1 VIVLARYLLRRV
13 LHAVFHLAG
22 VSVLSFAFVD
32 LAPGDYLTDA
42 RLNPQ
47 VSAAT
52 VAGLRSEY
60 GLDRSLPVRYASWL
74 RSALRGDFGVSMAY
88 GLPASQLLFPRVR
101 NTLLL
106 AASAVALTWFLGVP
120 LGVWSARAQRR
131 WPDRIIGLGAS
142 AALAIPELVMAT
154 VALFI
159 AVRSGLL
166 PVGGS
171 MVLPVL
177 VLVAGSIP
185 VVIRHT
191 RAAVLDV
198 MNAPFVVAARTH
210 GIAETTII
218 WRYVMRAALNPLIS
232 LGGLSIGTLLS
243 ASLLVEVIM
252 GWPGLGPL
260 LLDAVSARDVH
271 VIIGSVV
278 LSAALLIGGSLL
290 ADILLYACDPRI
302 RVET

>member
-13 LHAVFHLAG
+13 LHAVFLLAG
-22 VSVLSFAFVD
+22 VSILSFAFVD

-47 VSAAT
+47 VSATT

-60 GLDRSLPVRYASWL
+60 GLDHPLPVRYASWL

-106 AASAVALTWFLGVP
+106 AASAVALTWLLGVP
-120 LGVWSARAQRR
+120 LGVWSAGARRR
-131 WPDRIIGLGAS
+131 WPDRIIGFGAS

-154 VALFI
+154 VALFV

-166 PVGGS
+166 PVGGN
-171 MVLPVL
+171 MVLPVF

-218 WRYVMRAALNPLIS
+218 WRYAMRAALNPLIS

-302 RVET
+302 RVEP